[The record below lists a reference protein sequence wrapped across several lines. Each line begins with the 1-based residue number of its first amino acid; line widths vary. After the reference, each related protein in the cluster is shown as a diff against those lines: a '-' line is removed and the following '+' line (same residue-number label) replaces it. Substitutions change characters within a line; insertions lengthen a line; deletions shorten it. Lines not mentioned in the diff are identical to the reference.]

1 MSDAAIF
8 IAVFGGL
15 FVLRIIAATIFFFF
29 LLPQGDRCI
38 NCDAPT
44 LRVQRAFWH
53 RWLPWFRPSWCME
66 CGWKGMLRSGGPL
79 TAPPTT
85 APPLPVLE
93 DPARCHALDDPRSVG
108 TAAWDNMR
116 SERMSIG

>member
-8 IAVFGGL
+8 VAVFGGL
-15 FVLRIIAATIFFFF
+15 FALRIVAATVFFFF
-29 LLPQGDRCI
+29 LLPQGDRCL
-38 NCDAPT
+38 NCDAPS

-79 TAPPTT
+79 TEPSAT
-85 APPLPVLE
+85 APPLPPIAGPLSKK
-93 DPARCHALDDPRSVG
+93 R
-108 TAAWDNMR
+108 
-116 SERMSIG
+116 